1 MCALS
6 VVLMVFTQQVVTLHN
21 KYDNGPP
28 VKTHINI
35 REQDKVTHSHAGHR
49 EYVTRQENSM
59 TLVLIRHH

>member
-1 MCALS
+1 MS
-6 VVLMVFTQQVVTLHN
+6 SLHN
-21 KYDNGPP
+21 KYDNGPL